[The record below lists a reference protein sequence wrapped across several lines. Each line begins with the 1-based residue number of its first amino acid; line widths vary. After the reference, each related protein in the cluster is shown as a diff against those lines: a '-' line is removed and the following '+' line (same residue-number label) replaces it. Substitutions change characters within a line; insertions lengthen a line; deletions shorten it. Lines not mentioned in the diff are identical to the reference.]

1 TFRTPRG
8 YKDHPLAVKL
18 KQNREIIK
26 STVEEMQKLF
36 AQSEEECLEDIDY
49 LRPIVEQMFLCI
61 KEFGENF
68 SKLKESKNIVDYSD
82 LEHYTLQILVKRE
95 NGEITF
101 TEEADRI

>member
-1 TFRTPRG
+1 
-8 YKDHPLAVKL
+8 
-18 KQNREIIK
+18 
-26 STVEEMQKLF
+26 
-36 AQSEEECLEDIDY
+36 
-49 LRPIVEQMFLCI
+49 MFLCI

-101 TEEADRI
+101 TEEADRISQRFDEVMVDEYQDANEVQDLIFKAISREKISLWLAT